1 MDPHF
6 SLAGF
11 VVGVFVGM
19 SGVGSSSL
27 MMPILVLLLG
37 VSPLTAVGTDL
48 AYSMPTNLVGA
59 FFHHRQRTGTKKVVL
74 YLALAGVP
82 AALLGV
88 LTLHSVEAHIGLAAL
103 NSDLRH
109 GLGFLLVIVAV
120 IIILTPFIIKKN
132 DPDPFETVERSKW
145 RVMLIGAVVGYLV
158 AITSIGAGSITMTA
172 LCLIL
177 PMLRIQDIIGSDV
190 AFAAMVI
197 PVAAAGHW
205 AIGNV
210 NWWMTLELLIGSIPG
225 VILGTWL
232 CKKLP
237 TKWLRPVMA
246 LAMVY
251 AGLRMIFA

>member
-6 SLAGF
+6 SIAGF
-11 VVGVFVGM
+11 VVGIFVGM

-37 VSPLTAVGTDL
+37 VSPLMAVGTDL

-59 FFHHRQRTGTKKVVL
+59 YMHSRQRTGTKKVVL
-74 YLALAGVP
+74 YLALGGVP
-82 AALLGV
+82 AAVLGV
-88 LTLHSVEAHIGLAAL
+88 LSLHWVQSHIGVAAL

-109 GLGFLLVIVAV
+109 GLGVLLLIVA
-120 IIILTPFIIKKN
+120 IIIIITPFIVKKT
-132 DPDPFETVERSKW
+132 DPDPYATVERSKW
-145 RVMLIGAVVGYLV
+145 RVLLIGAVVGYLV

-177 PMLRIQDIIGSDV
+177 PMLRIQDIVGSDV

-197 PVAAAGHW
+197 PVAALGHW
-205 AIGNV
+205 ALGTV
-210 NWWMTLELLIGSIPG
+210 NWMMTLSLLIGSIPG
-225 VILGTWL
+225 VVVGTWL

-237 TKWLRPVMA
+237 TMWLRPTMA
-246 LAMVY
+246 VAMMI
-251 AGLRMIFA
+251 AGIRMI